1 MKKLNFAYLEIKMEQ
16 KNFKILVMG
25 APDSGKT
32 SFIDCI
38 HGIFRQDK
46 LIHDLNMYSY
56 NFSDISKDNILR
68 FREILTNETKNI
80 QIAKYYYTNA
90 DLGIVLIPIN
100 NANGITDSIE
110 YIAKFLEYN
119 PGKPIIYVHSK
130 CDLEDVTCMKYS
142 DEDVALSVN
151 IPDTVDYLLKK
162 VCEKLNIPFTRNKAA
177 KPSNGLML
185 IRLSEELT
193 DEETK
198 ILDIAERAKV
208 QIINRNN

>member
-1 MKKLNFAYLEIKMEQ
+1 MKKWLNFVYLEIKMEQ
-16 KNFKILVMG
+16 KNFKIVVMG

-68 FREILTNETKNI
+68 FREMLTNEMKNM
-80 QIAKYYYTNA
+80 QIEKYYYTNA
-90 DLGIVLIPIN
+90 DLGIVLIPID

-110 YIAKFLEYN
+110 YIAKFHELN

-130 CDLEDVTCMKYS
+130 CDIEVPTFKNKYS
-142 DEDVALSVN
+142 AEDMALSIR
-151 IPDTVDYLLKK
+151 IPVTVDHLLKK
-162 VCEKLNIPFTRNKAA
+162 YVR
-177 KPSNGLML
+177 S
-185 IRLSEELT
+185 
-193 DEETK
+193 
-198 ILDIAERAKV
+198 
-208 QIINRNN
+208 